1 MYGDLDALHNLKHA
15 KHRPETKPIP
25 MMVSKLEQLEGI
37 AIIDERTKLIAK
49 YFLPGALT
57 LVLPVDPRLD
67 KSYNNG
73 LETIAIRIPDE
84 EFVLSLIDELD
95 TPLLVTSANQSGAPT
110 ALKYEDVLEQFT
122 KQLNKLE
129 DVLRVLKLKSD
140 NSVYRELV
148 LIKVKADAEQRA
160 AVNEVVKIFRSKI
173 IDVSPET
180 LTIEL
185 TGDESKISALI
196 KLLEEYEIKELVRTG
211 VCALERGANDIT
223 DYCEIFN

>member
-1 MYGDLDALHNLKHA
+1 MARYVLSVLVRNSSGVLTRVSGLFSRRGFNIDSLTVGRTENSEISRMTIALN
-15 KHRPETKPIP
+15 
-25 MMVSKLEQLEGI
+25 G
-37 AIIDERTKLIAK
+37 
-49 YFLPGALT
+49 
-57 LVLPVDPRLD
+57 
-67 KSYNNG
+67 G
-73 LETIAIRIPDE
+73 LEE
-84 EFVLSLIDELD
+84 
-95 TPLLVTSANQSGAPT
+95 
-110 ALKYEDVLEQFT
+110 LEQFT

-129 DVLRVLKLKSD
+129 DVLRVLSLKPV

-160 AVNEVVKIFRSKI
+160 SINEIVKIFRSKI
-173 IDVSPET
+173 VDISPET

-185 TGDESKISALI
+185 TGDESKINAHI

>member
-1 MYGDLDALHNLKHA
+1 MARYVLSVLVRNSSGVLTRVSGLFSRRGFNIDSLTVGRTENSEISRMTIALN
-15 KHRPETKPIP
+15 
-25 MMVSKLEQLEGI
+25 G
-37 AIIDERTKLIAK
+37 
-49 YFLPGALT
+49 
-57 LVLPVDPRLD
+57 
-67 KSYNNG
+67 G
-73 LETIAIRIPDE
+73 LEE
-84 EFVLSLIDELD
+84 
-95 TPLLVTSANQSGAPT
+95 
-110 ALKYEDVLEQFT
+110 LEQFT

-129 DVLRVLKLKSD
+129 DVLRVLSLKPE

-160 AVNEVVKIFRSKI
+160 SINEIVKIFRSKI
-173 IDVSPET
+173 VEISPET

-185 TGDESKISALI
+185 TGDESKINAHI

>member
-1 MYGDLDALHNLKHA
+1 MARYVLSVLVKNSSGVLTRVSGLFSRRGFNIDSLTVGRTENSEISRMTIALN
-15 KHRPETKPIP
+15 
-25 MMVSKLEQLEGI
+25 G
-37 AIIDERTKLIAK
+37 
-49 YFLPGALT
+49 
-57 LVLPVDPRLD
+57 
-67 KSYNNG
+67 G
-73 LETIAIRIPDE
+73 LEE
-84 EFVLSLIDELD
+84 
-95 TPLLVTSANQSGAPT
+95 
-110 ALKYEDVLEQFT
+110 LEQFT

-129 DVLRVLKLKSD
+129 DVLRVLSLKPE

-160 AVNEVVKIFRSKI
+160 SINEIVKIFRSKI
-173 IDVSPET
+173 VDISPET

-185 TGDESKISALI
+185 TGDESKINAHI

>member
-1 MYGDLDALHNLKHA
+1 MARYVLSVLVRNSSGVLTRVSGLFSRRGFNIDSLTVGRTENSEISRMTIALN
-15 KHRPETKPIP
+15 
-25 MMVSKLEQLEGI
+25 G
-37 AIIDERTKLIAK
+37 
-49 YFLPGALT
+49 
-57 LVLPVDPRLD
+57 
-67 KSYNNG
+67 G
-73 LETIAIRIPDE
+73 LEE
-84 EFVLSLIDELD
+84 
-95 TPLLVTSANQSGAPT
+95 
-110 ALKYEDVLEQFT
+110 LEQFT

-129 DVLRVLKLKSD
+129 DVLRVLSLKPE

-160 AVNEVVKIFRSKI
+160 SINEIVKIFRSKI
-173 IDVSPET
+173 VDISPGT

-185 TGDESKISALI
+185 TGDESKINAHI

>member
-1 MYGDLDALHNLKHA
+1 MARYVLSVLVRNSSGVLTRVSGLFSRRGFNIDSLTVGRTEDSEISRMTIALN
-15 KHRPETKPIP
+15 
-25 MMVSKLEQLEGI
+25 G
-37 AIIDERTKLIAK
+37 
-49 YFLPGALT
+49 
-57 LVLPVDPRLD
+57 
-67 KSYNNG
+67 G
-73 LETIAIRIPDE
+73 LEE
-84 EFVLSLIDELD
+84 
-95 TPLLVTSANQSGAPT
+95 
-110 ALKYEDVLEQFT
+110 LEQFT

-129 DVLRVLKLKSD
+129 DVLRVLSLKPE

-160 AVNEVVKIFRSKI
+160 SINEIVKIFRSKI
-173 IDVSPET
+173 VDISPET

-185 TGDESKISALI
+185 TGDESKINAHI